1 MSKRL
6 RIKLNLL
13 VRRAWSNLTDLFT
26 STILQHL
33 PHFLQF
39 ANTVHWSSFLS
50 EVYIVVFVVV
60 VVVSVVIVTIVIVS
74 VTEQLLLESN
84 DKFIL

>member
-13 VRRAWSNLTDLFT
+13 VRRTWSNLTDLFT
-26 STILQHL
+26 SIILQH
-33 PHFLQF
+33 PYFLEF
-39 ANTVHWSSFLS
+39 ANTVHGSCFLP

>member
-13 VRRAWSNLTDLFT
+13 VRRTWSNLTDLFT

-33 PHFLQF
+33 PHFCNFPVPFIDLVFFQK
-39 ANTVHWSSFLS
+39 SILLFLLS
-50 EVYIVVFVVV
+50 LLLLVLL
-60 VVVSVVIVTIVIVS
+60 SL
-74 VTEQLLLESN
+74 QLLSSQSQN
-84 DKFIL
+84 NYC